1 MNGDKVTVCRC
12 EEVSRGE
19 ILQAI
24 RDGCHSLDSIK
35 KASRAGMGACQ
46 GRTCG
51 RLILNI
57 LRDQGAKTRETLSY
71 AKARFPVVSCDL
83 DAFLPP
89 DRERG

>member
-19 ILQAI
+19 ILLAI
-24 RDGCHSLDSIK
+24 REGRHSLDSIK
-35 KASRAGMGACQ
+35 KAVRAGMGACQ

-57 LRDQGAKTRETLSY
+57 LLEQGVQTKETLAYS
-71 AKARFPVVSCDL
+71 KARFPVVPCDI
-83 DAFLPP
+83 DAFVPP
-89 DRERG
+89 EGEQD

>member
-1 MNGDKVTVCRC
+1 MNGDEVTVCRC

-24 RDGCHSLDSIK
+24 NGGCHSLDSIK

-57 LRDQGAKTRETLSY
+57 LLDQGVQTRETISY
-71 AKARFPVVSCDL
+71 GKARFPVVPCDL

-89 DRERG
+89 GKDRD